1 MGTNTVDFAWVLVCS
16 ALVFL
21 MQAGFLCLETG
32 LTRSKNNINVA
43 LKNLV
48 DVGIAIVL
56 FWIFAYGLM
65 FGTSYNGW
73 IGTDG
78 FSPEF
83 RESEFS
89 LLFFLIFQTMFCA
102 ICVTILSGAL
112 AERLKFRAWVVFC
125 IFIAGL
131 IYPVFGHWAWN
142 GAFTGEATGFLGAM
156 NFVDFAGSTVV
167 HSVGGWA
174 SLAILLVLGARAGR
188 FNPDGSVNNIPAS
201 NIPVAALGVFILW
214 VGWIGFNGGS
224 LLAMNENVGYVVANT
239 IIAGGMGMVAS
250 IVASYLMLK
259 KADVAILMNGTL
271 AGLVAIT
278 ASAHVVTVFS
288 ASIIGILGA
297 LAMLF
302 VDWLLLRFQVDDA
315 VGAIPVHLGAGIMGT
330 LCVGFFADAALI
342 APAAPEAFNRLN
354 QIGVQAFGIV
364 VCFVWTFGLTYL
376 FTNIVNRI
384 RPIRVSAEDEKLGL
398 NVSEH
403 DAHNELLDL
412 VHTMERQTRT
422 GDLSIR
428 AQVEPFTQVG
438 IIAEQYNRLLTSLE
452 TAVKR
457 TDIIVRSAMDA
468 IITFSDDMLRID
480 TLNPAAQ
487 AIFGYETDGIAGQP
501 ITKLIL
507 PFSQQADSKSFQS
520 ILQDLIHSN
529 NYREMVGQRSDG
541 SPFPMEV
548 MVSEVNTS
556 GERFYTAT
564 FRDIT
569 ERKESELQLQRSE
582 IYFRRLIENSS
593 DLITIVDADGI
604 IAYQSPS
611 IERILGYMVDEVA
624 EKNIFNFVH
633 PDDLSYFTTLLE
645 HLVMDADGDTYVE
658 YRLRHKNGKWRV
670 FQGLVSN
677 LLNEEVLN
685 GIVINVRDITEKREA
700 DERLRRQAEYL
711 ATLHEVSLTLMERL
725 EVSELLES
733 IIVRAAQLLNVEDG
747 YIYVLN
753 EETDSLR
760 LEAGIGVFAK
770 TVGTELA
777 MGEGLSG
784 HVWETGETLVLD
796 DYEQWEGRSSKFTE
810 QNLRAS
816 IGIPLRHGGGI
827 VGVLGLAVLNGE
839 RKFDVTE
846 VETLALF
853 AELVAIALDNA
864 RLHDTLQEEL
874 GERIRAESLL
884 AEGQANLSA
893 LIENTQDFIW
903 SIDRFYNVI
912 IFNSNMRRGLQRIYG
927 ALISEGTNAIQAM
940 PVDKRETWKYRYD
953 LALNGERFSV
963 EERFQFPDGTPLD
976 LEISYNPIIGG
987 RDDINGV
994 ACHARD
1000 ITLRK
1005 QTERQLEAAKEAAE
1019 GANRAKSAF
1028 LANMSHE
1035 LRTPL
1040 NAIIGYSEMLEEEA
1054 DDLGYEDLVPD
1065 LHKIQ
1070 GAGSHLLDLIN
1081 NILDLSKIEA
1091 GRMEVYVEE
1100 IDIVPMMEEIG
1111 FTVQPLISK
1120 NGNILELQPSE
1131 NIGKMNAD
1139 LTKVRQTLFNLLSN
1153 AAKFTEKGKISF
1165 SAKRTTDASGADWI
1179 SFEVRDT
1186 GIGMTDEQ
1194 MQEVFKEFQQA
1205 DVSTT
1210 RRYGGTGLGLTISRR
1225 FCQMMGGDILVES
1238 EVNVGTSF
1246 TALIPA
1252 VVTPHIEEEAPALV
1266 AESDIIRI
1274 RNLNLV
1280 DGGTVL
1286 VIDDDPSVREL
1297 LLRTLTREGF
1307 KVTAADSG
1315 SIGLDLAREIKPDVI
1330 TLDVMMGGMDGWQ
1343 VLSTLKADPELHDI
1357 PVVML
1362 TMVDD
1367 RRRGFALGAA
1377 DYMTKPID
1385 RKRLI
1390 QLLMKYR
1397 GNKGNTDTLPPGN
1410 LLVVE
1415 DDEATREMLVRTLD
1429 KSGWGVTIAT
1439 NGLEALERLKEVVP
1453 QLILLDLMMPEMDGF
1468 QFIQEMKKE
1477 AAWRQIPIVVL
1488 TAKDLSAKERL
1499 DLNGSVTQIM
1509 SKQAYSQDEL
1519 VREIRE
1525 LVVSRIVKGDNK
1537 NA

>member
-1 MGTNTVDFAWVLVCS
+1 MGTNTVDFAWVLVSS

-48 DVGIAIVL
+48 DFGITTVI
-56 FWIFAYGLM
+56 FWLFAYGLM
-65 FGTSYNGW
+65 YGSSLNGW
-73 IGTDG
+73 IGIAN
-78 FSPEF
+78 FMPEF
-83 RESEFS
+83 RVASDFS
-89 LLFFLIFQTMFCA
+89 LLVFLIFQIMFCGT
-102 ICVTILSGAL
+102 CVTILSGAL
-112 AERLKFRAWVVFC
+112 AERLKFEAWVVYC
-125 IFIAGL
+125 IFIAGF
-131 IYPVFGHWAWN
+131 IYPIFGHWVWN
-142 GAFTGEATGFLGAM
+142 GGFTSEHIGFLGAM
-156 NFVDFAGSTVV
+156 GFTDFAGSTVV

-174 SLAILLVLGARAGR
+174 SLAILLVLGARSGR
-188 FNPDGSVNNIPAS
+188 FNKDGSANTIPAS
-201 NIPVAALGVFILW
+201 NMPIATLGVFILW
-214 VGWIGFNGGS
+214 MGWMGFNGGS
-224 LLAMNENVGYVVANT
+224 VLAMNEKVAFVIANT
-239 IIAGGMGMVAS
+239 MIAGGTGMIAAML
-250 IVASYLMLK
+250 ASYFIHK
-259 KADVAILMNGTL
+259 KADVGLMMNGTL
-271 AGLVAIT
+271 AGLVAVT
-278 ASAHVVTVFS
+278 ASAHVVTISS
-288 ASIIGILGA
+288 AAIIGVLGA
-297 LAMLF
+297 IAMII

-315 VGAIPVHLGAGIMGT
+315 VGAIPVHLGGGILGT
-330 LCVGFFADAALI
+330 LAVGFFADAALI
-342 APAAPEAFNRLN
+342 APDALETFNRLN
-354 QIGVQAFGIV
+354 LIGVQFFGVI

-376 FTNIVNRI
+376 FTQIFNRL
-384 RPIRVSAEDEKLGL
+384 RPIRVSVEDERQGL

-403 DAHNELLDL
+403 GAHNELHDF
-412 VHTMERQTRT
+412 VSTMERQTLT

-428 AQVEPFTQVG
+428 AEVEPFTQVG
-438 IIAEQYNRLLTSLE
+438 IIAERYNRLLNSLE

-487 AIFGYETDGIAGQP
+487 AIFGYEADGITGQP
-501 ITKLIL
+501 ITSLIL
-507 PFSQQADSKSFQS
+507 PWSEQNDSKAFQGV
-520 ILQDLIHSN
+520 LQELIHSN

-548 MVSEVNTS
+548 MVSEINTS
-556 GERFYTAT
+556 NERFYTAT

-593 DLITIVDADGI
+593 DLITIVNSKGRI
-604 IAYQSPS
+604 SYQSPS
-611 IERILGYMVDEVA
+611 VERILGYTVDDVFA
-624 EKNIFNFVH
+624 KSIFDFVH
-633 PDDLSYFTTLLE
+633 PDDLAYFTTLLE
-645 HLVMDADGDTYVE
+645 HLVMDAGGDTYVE
-658 YRLRHKNGKWRV
+658 YRLRHKMGKWRV

-677 LLNEEVLN
+677 LLSEEVIN
-685 GIVINVRDITEKREA
+685 GIVINVRDITEKRESE
-700 DERLRRQAEYL
+700 ERLRRQAEYL

-725 EVSELLES
+725 EVSELLEN
-733 IIVRAAQLLNVEDG
+733 IILRAAQLLSVQDG
-747 YIYVLN
+747 YIYVRD
-753 EETDSLR
+753 EENDVLR
-760 LEAGIGVFAK
+760 LDAGIGIFAESI
-770 TVGTELA
+770 GTELA

-784 HVWETGETLVLD
+784 HVWQTGETLVLE
-796 DYEQWEGRSSKFTE
+796 DYSQWDGRSQQFE
-810 QNLRAS
+810 QPIRANL
-816 IGIPLRHGGGI
+816 GVPLRHGGGV
-827 VGVLGLAVLNGE
+827 VGVLGLAILNSE

-864 RLHDTLQEEL
+864 QLHDTLQEEL

-903 SIDRFYNVI
+903 SIDRNYDVI
-912 IFNSNMRRGLQRIYG
+912 IFNSSMRRGLQMIYG
-927 ALISEGTNAIQAM
+927 ALISEGSNMVQSM
-940 PVDKRETWKYRYD
+940 PADRRETWKHRYD
-953 LALNGERFSV
+953 LALRGERFSV

-976 LEISYNPIIGG
+976 LEISYNPIIGS

-1005 QTERQLEAAKEAAE
+1005 QTERQLESAKEAAE

-1091 GRMEVYVEE
+1091 GRMEVYIEE
-1100 IDIVPMMEEIG
+1100 IDIASMMEEIG
-1111 FTVQPLISK
+1111 FTVQPLVAK
-1120 NGNILELQPSE
+1120 TNNGLELQIADD
-1131 NIGKMNAD
+1131 IGKMYAD

-1153 AAKFTEKGKISF
+1153 AAKFTQNGKIGF
-1165 SAKRTTDASGADWI
+1165 YAKRSTDASGTDWI

-1225 FCQMMGGDILVES
+1225 FCQMMGGDILVDS
-1238 EVNVGTSF
+1238 EVGVGTSF

-1252 VVTPHIEEEAPALV
+1252 EVKPVITEEAPAII
-1266 AESDIIRI
+1266 ADADIIRI

-1280 DGGTVL
+1280 DGGNIL
-1286 VIDDDPSVREL
+1286 VIDDDASVREL
-1297 LLRTLTREGF
+1297 LLRTLSREGF
-1307 KVTAADSG
+1307 KVTTAESG
-1315 SIGLDLAREIKPDVI
+1315 PAGLELAHSLRPDVI

-1343 VLSTLKADPELHDI
+1343 VLSTLKADPELSDI

-1390 QLLMKYR
+1390 QILMKYR
-1397 GNKGNTDTLPPGN
+1397 GNKGSTDTLPPGN

-1429 KSGWGVTIAT
+1429 KSGWGVKIAS
-1439 NGLEALERLKEVVP
+1439 NGLEALERLKEEVP

-1468 QFIQEMKKE
+1468 QFIDEMKKM

-1499 DLNGSVTQIM
+1499 ELNGSVTQIM

-1525 LVVSRIVKGDNK
+1525 LVVARIQKGGDK